1 LFEIEF
7 YSKNNHSPLFEFLSS
22 IPKKDAAKIYKEID
36 MLQEFG
42 LSLGM
47 PYIKKLTDAN
57 GLWELRI
64 KQSTNNY
71 RVFYFTVKNS
81 KIIMLNGFLKKTQKT
96 PKKELDKALNYMND
110 YLERT
115 DNHEI

>member
-7 YSKNNHSPLFEFLSS
+7 YSKNDHSPLFEFFKS

-47 PYIKKLTDAN
+47 PYIKKLVNCN
-57 GLWELRI
+57 GLWELRV
-64 KQSTNNY
+64 KHSTNNY
-71 RVFYFTVKNS
+71 RVLYFTVKNS
-81 KIIMLNGFLKKTQKT
+81 KIVLLNAFLKKTQKT
-96 PKKELDKALNYMND
+96 PKKELDKAVTYMND
-110 YLERT
+110 YLERI